1 MKWIIVFYQ
10 IIMALP
16 EGEIIFSG
24 LDLGNKFIK
33 TELTLSESYISQNEC
48 EKKLVNFKGKNKI
61 SEVGTFYSKNAKI
74 VTDHQPLINNQ
85 RVVVNAFQCLQIK

>member
-10 IIMALP
+10 IIVALP

-33 TELTLSESYISQNEC
+33 TESTVPNYYVSKNEC
-48 EKKLVNFKGKNKI
+48 EKNLLSFRGKNKI
-61 SEVGTFYSKNAKI
+61 SEVDTFYSKNAKI
-74 VTDHQPLINNQ
+74 VTDYEPLINNQ

>member
-10 IIMALP
+10 IIVVLP
-16 EGEIIFSG
+16 EGEITFSG

-33 TELTLSESYISQNEC
+33 TESILSESYVSQNEC
-48 EKKLVNFKGKNKI
+48 EKKIVQFKGKNKI
-61 SEVGTFYSKNAKI
+61 SEVDTFHSKNAKI
-74 VTDHQPLINNQ
+74 VTDYEPLINNQ

>member
-10 IIMALP
+10 IVMALP

-33 TELTLSESYISQNEC
+33 TESILSESYVSQNEC
-48 EKKLVNFKGKNKI
+48 EKKLVRFKGKNKI
-61 SEVGTFYSKNAKI
+61 SVIGTFHSKNAKI
-74 VTDHQPLINNQ
+74 VTDHEPLINNQ
-85 RVVVNAFQCLQIK
+85 RLVVNAFQCLQIK

>member
-1 MKWIIVFYQ
+1 MNWIIVFYQ

-33 TELTLSESYISQNEC
+33 TESILLDSYVSQNEC
-48 EKKLVNFKGKNKI
+48 EKQLIQSKGKNKI
-61 SEVGTFYSKNAKI
+61 SEVDTFYSKSAKI
-74 VTDHQPLINNQ
+74 VTDYEPLINNQ
-85 RVVVNAFQCLQIK
+85 RVIVNAFQCLQIK

>member
-10 IIMALP
+10 IIMTLP

-33 TELTLSESYISQNEC
+33 TESILLSPMYPKMN
-48 EKKLVNFKGKNKI
+48 VRKN
-61 SEVGTFYSKNAKI
+61 
-74 VTDHQPLINNQ
+74 
-85 RVVVNAFQCLQIK
+85 

>member
-24 LDLGNKFIK
+24 LDLGNKSIK
-33 TELTLSESYISQNEC
+33 TEVGLSESYVSKDES
-48 EKKLVNFKGKNKI
+48 EKKLVSFKGKNKI
-61 SEVGTFYSKNAKI
+61 SEVDTFYSKSVKI
-74 VTDHQPLINNQ
+74 VTDQEPLINNQ

>member
-10 IIMALP
+10 IIMVLP

-33 TELTLSESYISQNEC
+33 TKSILLDSYVSQNEC
-48 EKKLVNFKGKNKI
+48 EKKLEKFKGKNKI
-61 SEVGTFYSKNAKI
+61 SEVDTFYSKSAKI
-74 VTDHQPLINNQ
+74 VTDKQPLSDNQ
-85 RVVVNAFQCLQIK
+85 RVIVNAFQCLQIK

>member
-10 IIMALP
+10 IIMTLP

-33 TELTLSESYISQNEC
+33 TESILLDSYVSQNEC
-48 EKKLVNFKGKNKI
+48 EKNLVKFKGKNKI
-61 SEVGTFYSKNAKI
+61 REVNTFYSKNAKI
-74 VTDHQPLINNQ
+74 VTDYESLINNQ
-85 RVVVNAFQCLQIK
+85 RVVVNAFQCMPVN

>member
-10 IIMALP
+10 IIVALP

-33 TELTLSESYISQNEC
+33 TESILSETYVSQNEC
-48 EKKLVNFKGKNKI
+48 EKKLVKVKGKNKI
-61 SEVGTFYSKNAKI
+61 SKVDTFYSKNATI
-74 VTDHQPLINNQ
+74 VTDYEPLINDQ
-85 RVVVNAFQCLQIK
+85 RVVVNAFQCLQIE